1 MFGSAVFMTDKKFG
15 LIGFPL
21 ANSFSKDYFTQ
32 KFAQQQLPNSYE
44 NFSLENFQR
53 VKDLLAQKEV
63 YSGFNVTRPYKTE
76 IIGLLDELS
85 EEAQACSAVNCISK
99 TEAGKWRGHNTDVYG
114 FQLSLESFLGS
125 DRNLSALIIGNG
137 GAAKAVQYVLNQLN
151 IPYTFV
157 GRNAKDI
164 YGMIG
169 YEELTPE
176 IIRNNRLL
184 IQCTP
189 VGMHPHE
196 MDCIQLPFE
205 GVGKDHYAFDLIYL
219 PAKTQFLANCEKAG
233 ANIKNGLEMLHLQA
247 DKAFDIWMK
256 NIT

>member
-1 MFGSAVFMTDKKFG
+1 MTDKKFG

-32 KFAQQQLPNSYE
+32 KFKENHLPYSYE
-44 NFSLENFQR
+44 NYSIEKLEQVR
-53 VKDLLAQKEV
+53 ELLANNKEV
-63 YSGFNVTRPYKTE
+63 QGWNITRPYKSQ
-76 IIGLLDELS
+76 IIGFLAELS
-85 EEAQACSAVNCISK
+85 EDAQACSAVNSLSR
-99 TEAGKWRGHNTDVYG
+99 TSEGNWRGHNTDVYG
-114 FQLSLESFLGS
+114 FQTSLESHLGS

-137 GAAKAVQYVLNQLN
+137 GAAKAVQFVLNQLN

-157 GRNAKDI
+157 GRNVKDI

-196 MDCIQLPFE
+196 MDCMNLPFE
-205 GVGKDHYAFDLIYL
+205 GVSKDHYAFDLIYL

-233 ANIKNGLEMLHLQA
+233 AKIKNGLEMLHLQA

-256 NIT
+256 NRT